1 MTILYITFSICQ
13 LNFMVATPGLEP
25 GRSCEQRILNPMRL
39 PFRHAAM
46 YHNLI
51 ISLTLDCQYVVGE
64 KGIEP
69 SPLTGTVFETVA
81 AAVTPL
87 AHYYIIYNG
96 L

>member
-1 MTILYITFSICQ
+1 
-13 LNFMVATPGLEP
+13 MV
-25 GRSCEQRILNPMRL
+25 
-39 PFRHAAM
+39 
-46 YHNLI
+46 LI
-51 ISLTLDCQYVVGE
+51 ISLTLDCQDVVGE